1 MLSRRMKYTYQVIS
15 KCQAT
20 HPYHLCI
27 DENGKYYEN
36 RDIKLNFS
44 IKDILKLISKTKMK
58 NCWSTIDQGL
68 HCV

>member
-1 MLSRRMKYTYQVIS
+1 MKYTYQVIS
-15 KCQAT
+15 KYQAT
-20 HPYHLCI
+20 HPYLLRI
-27 DENGKYYEN
+27 DETGKYYEN